1 MPETNMSNLMAN
13 WDTMSM
19 EELGSSLLARK
30 GEMAARAAKQRKKD
44 DRIAMAMGVLMA
56 GQTIFKNAVDNR
68 LEENNA
74 IGALR
79 QGQADVRQNQIQ
91 KIAPL
96 YNHMQNFRGDT
107 KYTNADEFIE
117 AFANSADFDAFVNAL
132 GPDMDAMFKGHIEL
146 DTSTGTGSALTARRQ
161 LSKGIAKN
169 MYEGWGDFNS
179 QMRGLFTIGAEEDL
193 YSRLTGLSAGDLEIV
208 LAKRLADQNRQLR
221 KSGRITNVVDNVKNV
236 LDSFGL
242 AYDYDEDK
250 QERLTALKARL
261 DAGELTEEDYALALE
276 KEKKRINIFREIS
289 YEKEAWEITM
299 DKVSPYATMKELGD
313 QMKSNPA
320 YGDWTE
326 KGMAID
332 DWSGEGAL
340 IDTYLND
347 LNSLY
352 NNNYRMGLDK
362 TWGLGSAPMIGNL
375 NVFNEVDQ
383 LQEELRG
390 DIGKQ
395 YYAGYKRRIAGL
407 MARLQEDQEFNKAMF
422 NTNTPIRDINE
433 IARRATAY
441 VIGVSAKHKS
451 EIVAADL
458 PFGKQGMNFDHS
470 FDTVD
475 RTIYGMFRI
484 EDGQFIAEQAFW
496 NMDFDHSRLGALEEE
511 IKHIMGNL
519 TNISEQDRLTLQNKL
534 IEAINPVENFEGLAT
549 AEFKA
554 NMKNAYDIDW
564 NMTNAEIVDSIN
576 AMGDDISW
584 EEAYEF
590 FMQRQPDVI
599 KKSRKTI
606 EDDRPRTQ
614 DRGQLPT
621 LEELQ
626 PEEEDYWYDPRRME
640 DELYGTFSPY

>member
-68 LEENNA
+68 IEENNA

-91 KIAPL
+91 QVAPL

-107 KYTNADEFIE
+107 EYANADEFME
-117 AFANSADFDAFVNAL
+117 AFASSADFDAFVNEL
-132 GPDMDAMFKGHIEL
+132 GPQMDAMFKGHIEL
-146 DTSTGTGSALTARRQ
+146 DPATGTGSALTARRQ

-169 MYEGWGDFNS
+169 MYEGWGDFDS

-250 QERLTALKARL
+250 QERLTALKARY
-261 DAGELTEEDYALALE
+261 DSGELTQEDYDLALE
-276 KEKKRINIFREIS
+276 REKKRINIFREVS

-299 DKVSPYATMKELGD
+299 DRVSPYATMKELGN

-320 YGDWTE
+320 YGDWTA
-326 KGMAID
+326 KGMEID
-332 DWSGEGAL
+332 DWVGDGGL

-352 NNNYRMGLDK
+352 NNNYQMGLEK
-362 TWGLGSAPMIGNL
+362 TWGLGSTPLIGNL

-441 VIGVSAKHKS
+441 VIGVSAKHKG
-451 EIVAADL
+451 EIVLGDWT
-458 PFGKQGMNFDHS
+458 PGQGMNFEHS

-475 RTIYGMFRI
+475 RTIYGMFRV
-484 EDGQFIAEQAFW
+484 EDGQFIAEQVFW
-496 NMDFDHSRLGALEEE
+496 DMDFDHSRLGALEEE

-534 IEAINPVENFEGLAT
+534 IEAINPTHMFEGLMDPA
-549 AEFKA
+549 FKDL
-554 NMKNAYDIDW
+554 MKDTYDLDW

-584 EEAYEF
+584 EEAYKF
-590 FMQRQPDVI
+590 FMERQPDAI
-599 KKSRKTI
+599 KNIRQKI
-606 EDDRPRTQ
+606 DDDRPRTQ
-614 DRGQLPT
+614 DRGQLST
-621 LEELQ
+621 LEELLKRG
-626 PEEEDYWYDPRRME
+626 EDLDLIDVGGM
-640 DELYGTFSPY
+640 PY